1 MAETCLDEIIRE
13 QEKGIS
19 FFIHRFTLSMMCNFL
34 AFKLMGDMVIKEKKK
49 KKKMD
54 GIYEYLTSNLFK

>member
-19 FFIHRFTLSMMCNFL
+19 FFIHQFTLMYNFL
-34 AFKLMGDMVIKEKKK
+34 AFKLIGNMLIKNKILIKKK
-49 KKKMD
+49 WM
-54 GIYEYLTSNLFK
+54 EYMNT

>member
-49 KKKMD
+49 KKN
-54 GIYEYLTSNLFK
+54 GWNI